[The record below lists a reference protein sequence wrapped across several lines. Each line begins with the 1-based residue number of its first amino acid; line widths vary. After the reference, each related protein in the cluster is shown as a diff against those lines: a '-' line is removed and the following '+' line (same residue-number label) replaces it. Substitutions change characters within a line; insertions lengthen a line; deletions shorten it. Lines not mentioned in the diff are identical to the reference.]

1 MTIGVRTALAVAIAA
16 ALLAGCANTVRGV
29 GADVKGT
36 AAAVED
42 VVR

>member
-1 MTIGVRTALAVAIAA
+1 MTGFRLPAALLLAA

-29 GADVKGT
+29 GADVRGT
-36 AAAVED
+36 AQAVED

>member
-1 MTIGVRTALAVAIAA
+1 MIKFHLPAVLLVAVLA
-16 ALLAGCANTVRGV
+16 AGCANTVRGV

-36 AAAVED
+36 AQAVEE

>member
-1 MTIGVRTALAVAIAA
+1 MKNLRLSAVLMLVAALA
-16 ALLAGCANTVRGV
+16 AGCANTVRGV

-36 AAAVED
+36 AQAVED